1 MGAPAEGR
9 GGRVTRWVR
18 RGRRDAVVEG
28 EAGEEVGE
36 EMAGVEEEMGSEA
49 SCSVSSHI

>member
-1 MGAPAEGR
+1 MEGWEGR
-9 GGRVTRWVR
+9 ETIWVR
-18 RGRRDAVVEG
+18 RGRWDAVVEG
-28 EAGEEVGE
+28 EAGAEVGE